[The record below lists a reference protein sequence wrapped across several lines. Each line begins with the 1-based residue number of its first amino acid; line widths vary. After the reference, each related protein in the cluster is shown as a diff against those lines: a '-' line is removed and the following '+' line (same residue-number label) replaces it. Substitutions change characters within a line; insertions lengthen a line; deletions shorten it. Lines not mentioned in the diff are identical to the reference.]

1 MFPMQR
7 RAFSQAALMST
18 AALALP
24 RAFAQAGAFKE
35 GSDYLKLGRP
45 APVDAP
51 AGKVEVVEFFG
62 YWCPHCANFEPSFH
76 AWTKKVPAHVV
87 VRRNPVAFRDENVPL
102 QRLYFAIEAM
112 DRVDD
117 LHGKVF
123 TAIHGERQRMVTTDE
138 ITAWVVKQGV
148 DKDKFLGFYNSF
160 GVAGKVQRA
169 KQLTEAYQVDG
180 VPSLGV
186 GGQYYTSGTQAKSLQ
201 RALTVVEHLAEAG
214 RQG

>member
-1 MFPMQR
+1 MQR

-35 GSDYLKLGRP
+35 GADYLKLGRS

-123 TAIHGERQRMVTTDE
+123 NAIHGERQRMVTSDE

-148 DKDKFLGFYNSF
+148 DKDKFLGLYNSF

-186 GGQYYTSGTQAKSLQ
+186 GGRYYTSGTQAQSMQ
-201 RALTVVEHLAEAG
+201 RALSVVEHLAEASRKG
-214 RQG
+214 

>member
-1 MFPMQR
+1 MQR
-7 RAFSQAALMST
+7 RAFTQAALMST

-24 RAFAQAGAFKE
+24 SAFAQAAAFKE
-35 GSDYLKLGRP
+35 GTDYLKLGRP

-62 YWCPHCANFEPSFH
+62 YWCPHCASFEPTFH

-87 VRRNPVAFRDENVPL
+87 VRRSPVAFREDTVPL

-112 DRVDD
+112 GRIDD

-123 TAIHGERQRMVTTDE
+123 TAIHGERQRLSTAE
-138 ITAWVVKQGV
+138 QITEWVVKQGV
-148 DKDKFLGFYNSF
+148 DKEKFLGFYNSF

-169 KQLTEAYQVDG
+169 KQLSEAYQIDG

-186 GGQYYTSGTQAKSLQ
+186 AGQYYTSGTQAKSLQ
-201 RALTVVEHLAEAG
+201 RALGVVEQLADFNRKG
-214 RQG
+214 

>member
-214 RQG
+214 RKG

>member
-1 MFPMQR
+1 MQR
-7 RAFSQAALMST
+7 RAFTQAALMST
-18 AALALP
+18 ATLALP
-24 RAFAQAGAFKE
+24 SAFAQAAAFKE
-35 GSDYLKLGRP
+35 GTDYLKLGRP

-62 YWCPHCANFEPSFH
+62 YWCPHCASFEPTFH

-87 VRRNPVAFRDENVPL
+87 VRRSPVAFREDTVPL

-112 DRVDD
+112 GRIDD

-123 TAIHGERQRMVTTDE
+123 TAIHGERQRLSTAE
-138 ITAWVVKQGV
+138 QITEWAVKQGV
-148 DKDKFLGFYNSF
+148 DKEKFLGFYNSF

-169 KQLTEAYQVDG
+169 KQLSEAYQIDG

-186 GGQYYTSGTQAKSLQ
+186 AGQYYTSGTQAKSLQ
-201 RALTVVEHLAEAG
+201 RALGVVEQLADFG
-214 RQG
+214 RKG

>member
-1 MFPMQR
+1 MQR
-7 RAFSQAALMST
+7 RAFSQAALMTT
-18 AALALP
+18 ATLAWP
-24 RAFAQAGAFKE
+24 GAFAQTNAFKE
-35 GSDYLKLGRP
+35 GTDYLKLGRP

-62 YWCPHCANFEPSFH
+62 YWCPHCANFEPTFH
-76 AWTKKVPAHVV
+76 AWTKKLPAHVV
-87 VRRNPVAFRDENVPL
+87 VRRNPVAFRDDNVPQ
-102 QRLYFAIEAM
+102 QRLYYAIEAM
-112 DRVDD
+112 GRLDD

-123 TAIHGERQRMVTTDE
+123 TAIHGERQRLVTSDE

-148 DKDKFLGFYNSF
+148 DKTKFLEFFNSF

-186 GGQYYTSGTQAKSLQ
+186 AGQYFTSGTQAKSLQ
-201 RALTVVEHLAEAG
+201 RALSVVEYLAEPG
-214 RQG
+214 RKG

>member
-1 MFPMQR
+1 MQR
-7 RAFSQAALMST
+7 RAFTQAALMST
-18 AALALP
+18 ATLALP
-24 RAFAQAGAFKE
+24 SAFAQAAAFKE
-35 GSDYLKLGRP
+35 GADYLKLGRP

-62 YWCPHCANFEPSFH
+62 YWCPHCASFEPAFH

-87 VRRNPVAFRDENVPL
+87 VRRSPVAFRDDTVPL

-112 DRVDD
+112 GRIDD

-123 TAIHGERQRMVTTDE
+123 TAIHGERQRLNTPE
-138 ITAWVVKQGV
+138 QITEWVVKQGIE
-148 DKDKFLGFYNSF
+148 KDKFLGFYNSF

-169 KQLTEAYQVDG
+169 KQLSEAYQIDG

-201 RALTVVEHLAEAG
+201 RALGVVEQLADFG
-214 RQG
+214 RKG

>member
-1 MFPMQR
+1 MQR
-7 RAFSQAALMST
+7 RAFTQAALMST
-18 AALALP
+18 ATLALP
-24 RAFAQAGAFKE
+24 SAFAQAAAFKE
-35 GSDYLKLGRP
+35 GADYLKLGRP

-62 YWCPHCANFEPSFH
+62 YWCPHCASFEPTFH

-87 VRRNPVAFRDENVPL
+87 VRRSPVAFRDDTVPL

-112 DRVDD
+112 GRIDD

-123 TAIHGERQRMVTTDE
+123 TAIHGERQRLNTAE
-138 ITAWVVKQGV
+138 QITEWVVKQGM
-148 DKDKFLGFYNSF
+148 DKEKFLGFYNSF

-169 KQLTEAYQVDG
+169 KQLSEAYQIDG

-186 GGQYYTSGTQAKSLQ
+186 AGQYYTSGTQAKSLQ
-201 RALTVVEHLAEAG
+201 RALGVVEQLADFG
-214 RQG
+214 RKG

>member
-1 MFPMQR
+1 MQR
-7 RAFSQAALMST
+7 RTFAQASLALP

-24 RAFAQAGAFKE
+24 AWAQGFKE
-35 GSDYLKLGRP
+35 GADYLKLGRP

-62 YWCPHCANFEPSFH
+62 YWCPHCASFEPSFH
-76 AWTKKVPAHVV
+76 AWVKQQPAHVV
-87 VRRNPVAFRDENVPL
+87 VRRNPVAFRDSNVPQ

-112 DRVDD
+112 GRLDD

-123 TAIHGERQRMVTTDE
+123 TAIHGERVRLDTPEQITD
-138 ITAWVVKQGV
+138 WVVKQGV

-160 GVAGKVQRA
+160 AVAGKVQRA
-169 KQLTEAYQVDG
+169 KQLTDAYQVDG

-186 GGQYYTSGTQAKSLQ
+186 AGRYFTSGTQAKSLQ
-201 RALTVVEHLAEAG
+201 RALAVVEHLAQVSRKG
-214 RQG
+214 

>member
-1 MFPMQR
+1 
-7 RAFSQAALMST
+7 
-18 AALALP
+18 
-24 RAFAQAGAFKE
+24 
-35 GSDYLKLGRP
+35 
-45 APVDAP
+45 
-51 AGKVEVVEFFG
+51 VEVVEFFG

-214 RQG
+214 RKG

>member
-1 MFPMQR
+1 MQR
-7 RAFSQAALMST
+7 RAFTQAALMST

-24 RAFAQAGAFKE
+24 SAFAQAAAFKE
-35 GSDYLKLGRP
+35 GADYLKLGRP

-87 VRRNPVAFRDENVPL
+87 VRRSPVAFRDDTVPL
-102 QRLYFAIEAM
+102 QRLYFAIESM
-112 DRVDD
+112 GRIDD

-123 TAIHGERQRMVTTDE
+123 IAIHSERQRLNTVE
-138 ITAWVVKQGV
+138 QITEWMVKQGV

-169 KQLTEAYQVDG
+169 KQLSESYQIDG

-186 GGQYYTSGTQAKSLQ
+186 AGQYYTSGTQAKSLQ
-201 RALTVVEHLAEAG
+201 RALTVVEHLADFG
-214 RQG
+214 RKG

>member
-1 MFPMQR
+1 MQR
-7 RAFSQAALMST
+7 RAFTQAALMST
-18 AALALP
+18 ATLALP
-24 RAFAQAGAFKE
+24 SAFAQAAAFKE
-35 GSDYLKLGRP
+35 GADYLKLGRP

-62 YWCPHCANFEPSFH
+62 YWCPHCASFEPTFH

-87 VRRNPVAFRDENVPL
+87 VRRSPVAFRDDTVPL

-112 DRVDD
+112 GRIDD

-123 TAIHGERQRMVTTDE
+123 TAIHGERQRLNTAE
-138 ITAWVVKQGV
+138 QITEWVVKQGV
-148 DKDKFLGFYNSF
+148 DKEKFLGFYNSF

-169 KQLTEAYQVDG
+169 KQLSEAYQIDG

-186 GGQYYTSGTQAKSLQ
+186 AGQYYTSGTQAKSLQ
-201 RALTVVEHLAEAG
+201 RALGVVEQLADFG
-214 RQG
+214 RKG

>member
-1 MFPMQR
+1 MQR
-7 RAFSQAALMST
+7 RAFTQAALMST
-18 AALALP
+18 ATLALP
-24 RAFAQAGAFKE
+24 SAFAQAAAFKE
-35 GSDYLKLGRP
+35 GADYLKLGRP

-62 YWCPHCANFEPSFH
+62 YWCPHCASFEPTFH

-87 VRRNPVAFRDENVPL
+87 VRRSPVAFREDTVPL

-112 DRVDD
+112 GRIDD

-123 TAIHGERQRMVTTDE
+123 TAIHGERQRLNTAE
-138 ITAWVVKQGV
+138 QITEWVVKQGV
-148 DKDKFLGFYNSF
+148 DKEKFLGFYNSF

-169 KQLTEAYQVDG
+169 KQLSEAYQIDG

-186 GGQYYTSGTQAKSLQ
+186 AGQYYTSGTQAKSLQ
-201 RALTVVEHLAEAG
+201 RALGVVEQLADFG
-214 RQG
+214 RKG

>member
-1 MFPMQR
+1 MQR
-7 RAFSQAALMST
+7 RAFTQAALMST
-18 AALALP
+18 ATLALP
-24 RAFAQAGAFKE
+24 SAFAQAAAFKE
-35 GSDYLKLGRP
+35 GADYLKLGRP

-62 YWCPHCANFEPSFH
+62 YWCPHCASFEPTFH

-87 VRRNPVAFRDENVPL
+87 VRRSPVAFREDTVPL

-112 DRVDD
+112 GRIDD

-123 TAIHGERQRMVTTDE
+123 TAIHGERQRLNTTE
-138 ITAWVVKQGV
+138 QITEWVVKQGV
-148 DKDKFLGFYNSF
+148 DKEKFLGFYNSF

-169 KQLTEAYQVDG
+169 KQLSEAYQIDG

-186 GGQYYTSGTQAKSLQ
+186 AGQYYTSGTQAKSLQ
-201 RALTVVEHLAEAG
+201 RALGVVEQLADFG
-214 RQG
+214 RKG

>member
-1 MFPMQR
+1 MQR
-7 RAFSQAALMST
+7 RAFNQAALTST

-24 RAFAQAGAFKE
+24 SAFGQPTFKE
-35 GSDYLKLGRP
+35 GTDYLKLGRP
-45 APVDAP
+45 VPVDAP

-62 YWCPHCANFEPSFH
+62 YWCPHCASFEPTFH

-87 VRRNPVAFRDENVPL
+87 VRRNPVAFRDDNVPQ

-112 DRVDD
+112 GRLDD

-123 TAIHGERQRMVTTDE
+123 TAIHGERLRLSTVEQITD
-138 ITAWVVKQGV
+138 WVVKQGV

-169 KQLTEAYQVDG
+169 RQLTEAYQVDG

-186 GGQYYTSGTQAKSLQ
+186 AGKYFTSGTQAKSLE
-201 RALTVVEHLAEAG
+201 RALTVVEHLAELSKKT
-214 RQG
+214 

>member
-1 MFPMQR
+1 MQR
-7 RAFSQAALMST
+7 RAFTQAALMST
-18 AALALP
+18 ATLALP
-24 RAFAQAGAFKE
+24 SAFAQTSAFKE
-35 GSDYLKLGRP
+35 GADYLKLGRP

-62 YWCPHCANFEPSFH
+62 YWCPHCASFEPTFH

-87 VRRNPVAFRDENVPL
+87 VRRSPVAFRDDTVPL

-112 DRVDD
+112 GRIDD

-123 TAIHGERQRMVTTDE
+123 TAIHGERQRLNTAE
-138 ITAWVVKQGV
+138 QITEWVVKQGV
-148 DKDKFLGFYNSF
+148 DKEKFLGFYNSF

-169 KQLTEAYQVDG
+169 KQLSEAYQIDG

-186 GGQYYTSGTQAKSLQ
+186 AGQYYTSGTQAKSLQ
-201 RALTVVEHLAEAG
+201 RALGVVEQLADFG
-214 RQG
+214 RKG